1 MKKIVLMA
9 LGLVAATAAWSA
21 GDSFVN
27 EKAHNNIRSKDSLR
41 RGAQTYMNYC
51 LGCHSMDFQRY
62 NRVAKDLELTEDEM
76 MESLVLTD
84 AKFVDKME
92 ISMTKEQGDAWFG
105 KAGPD
110 LTVIAKARGVDWL
123 FSYLVN
129 FYQDENQANGWNNLT
144 LPNAAMP
151 HILWEMQGIQKAH
164 FEEVTDEDGNSHKEF
179 KSFEKVV
186 EGRMND
192 TEYRDMVRDLVNFLD
207 YSSEPAKLIR
217 MDYAPWVLLFVSFFT
232 FLAYLL
238 KVNYFRDVH

>member
-1 MKKIVLMA
+1 MKKIIILLLA
-9 LGLVAATAAWSA
+9 LSASSMSIAA
-21 GDSFVN
+21 GGSFVN
-27 EKAHNNIRSKDSLR
+27 EKAQNNIRSTDSLR
-41 RGAQTYMNYC
+41 RGAATFMNYC
-51 LGCHSMDFQRY
+51 MGCHSMNFQRY
-62 NRVAKDLELTEDEM
+62 NRVAQDLKLTEEEM
-76 MESLVLTD
+76 MEALVLTD

-92 ISMTKEQGDAWFG
+92 ITMTEAQGNKWFG

-151 HILWEMQGIQKAH
+151 HILWEMQGIQKAN
-164 FEEVTDEDGNSHKEF
+164 F
-179 KSFEKVV
+179 VV
-186 EGRMND
+186 ETDKDGIDHEVFKDFDQITEGSMSQE
-192 TEYRDMVRDLVNFLD
+192 EYRDTVRDLVNFLD

-217 MDYAPWVLLFVSFFT
+217 ISYAPWVLLFVSIFT
-232 FLAYLL
+232 FLAYML